1 MAMMGV
7 VCHSVKQ
14 NEWHRLL
21 SPLAA
26 LVGIFILNL
35 LTPPGITV
43 WFGYAL
49 LLWYLSCLSLK
60 PAVCLTFGALARP
73 GLITGAA
80 FPFMLCQQTY
90 SSNLLL
96 KQGTI

>member
-1 MAMMGV
+1 MTMMGV
-7 VCHSVKQ
+7 VCHSVKR

-43 WFGYAL
+43 WIGYAL

-60 PAVCLTFGALARP
+60 AAVCLTFGALARP

-80 FPFMLCQQTY
+80 CPFMRCQQTY

>member
-1 MAMMGV
+1 MMGV

-43 WFGYAL
+43 WIGYAL
-49 LLWYLSCLSLK
+49 PLWYLSCLS
-60 PAVCLTFGALARP
+60 T
-73 GLITGAA
+73 
-80 FPFMLCQQTY
+80 
-90 SSNLLL
+90 
-96 KQGTI
+96 